1 MPVAVATGLI
11 LSAVF
16 LGLSMWRP
24 VGAIAFVTV
33 VLGLAS
39 IEYFS
44 KVTEKGYRPAV
55 AAGVAA
61 CVCAPLVAYWVGDNG
76 VPLVI
81 AFALLAGSFGFI
93 GADSI
98 EVGPMPNMAI
108 TMLGVVWIGLMGS
121 FAALIIRYS
130 NFFGDRDVGTDTI
143 VLLAVGVVAN
153 DVGAFFVGS
162 AFGRTPLRGWISP
175 NKSVEGFLGGTILT
189 LVVMLMVGARDL
201 SDTWVDMSH
210 LLMLGIVISI
220 FAPLGDLTESMFKR
234 NLDVK
239 DFGSIVRGH
248 GGILDRFD
256 GFLFALPAVYYL
268 LLVVEPWTK
277 LGT

>member
-1 MPVAVATGLI
+1 M
-11 LSAVF
+11 F
-16 LGLSMWRP
+16 LALTIWRP
-24 VGAIAFVTV
+24 VGSLLFVV
-33 VLGLAS
+33 VALGLAS
-39 IEYFS
+39 VEYFS

-55 AAGVAA
+55 AAGVIG
-61 CVCAPLVAYWVGDNG
+61 CVAVPLVAYWVGETG
-76 VPLVI
+76 VPLVL
-81 AFALLAGSFGFI
+81 AFAFLAGALGFI

-130 NFFGDRDVGTDTI
+130 NVFGGDNSIGTDTM

-153 DVGAFFVGS
+153 DVGAYFVGS
-162 AFGRTPLRGWISP
+162 AFGRTPLRAWISP
-175 NKSVEGFLGGTILT
+175 NKSLEGLLGGTILT
-189 LVVMLMVGARDL
+189 LVVMLL
-201 SDTWVDMSH
+201 VDMSNLSHTWSTTSH
-210 LLMLGIVISI
+210 LLMLGIVISV

-239 DFGSIVRGH
+239 DFGSVVRGH

-268 LLVVEPWTK
+268 MRVVDPWTQ
-277 LGT
+277 LGV